1 MRTFQLPLSGSHK
14 RHHRPHHRLHPLS
27 TPSLGITRDSHL
39 TSRPWLTSSFQL
51 PLSGSLSRSES
62 RARRIAWRSFQLPLS
77 GSLAYQLVTRQ
88 KDWRFQL
95 PLSGS
100 RPRSARA
107 PRRGGGGR
115 LSTPSLGIT
124 LTKGVMWL
132 QESRLSTPSLG
143 ITLRRRGRDQHETH
157 EAQPFNSLSRD
168 DSRASCDDARTR
180 IRFQL
185 PLSGS
190 HAGPRLS
197 DPMRVIAELSTPS
210 LGITCEAAC

>member
-1 MRTFQLPLSGSHK
+1 M
-14 RHHRPHHRLHPLS
+14 
-27 TPSLGITRDSHL
+27 

-143 ITLRRRGRDQHETH
+143 ITRWVMGVKGIMSQ
-157 EAQPFNSLSRD
+157 AY
-168 DSRASCDDARTR
+168 
-180 IRFQL
+180 FQL

-190 HAGPRLS
+190 RYDNLDEKASGAHF
-197 DPMRVIAELSTPS
+197 LSTPS
-210 LGITCEAAC
+210 LGITGSRVLRGRHS